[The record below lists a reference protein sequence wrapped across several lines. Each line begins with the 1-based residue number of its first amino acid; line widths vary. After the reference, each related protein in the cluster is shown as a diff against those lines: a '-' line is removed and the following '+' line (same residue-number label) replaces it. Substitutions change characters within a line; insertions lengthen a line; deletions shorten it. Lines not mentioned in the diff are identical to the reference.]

1 MKAKY
6 LAILTIIAGIII
18 TGLSSCV
25 FHCVKGSGNMATDSH
40 QLSDFNKIN
49 IEGGFK
55 VVLKQDSSLMLKITA
70 DDNLL
75 KYIKVSVDD
84 HRLHIYT
91 KKNFCNSGEMT
102 LNIGVR
108 NLEEIK
114 GAGAVDVSADGKLVT
129 KDINFQFSGAS
140 KVNLELNAAN
150 VTTHS
155 SGATELNLK
164 GQATSHY
171 IDLSGVGKVN
181 ALDFVVGSCEIH
193 TTGAG
198 HCDVNVL
205 NSINVHSTG
214 ASEVRYRGNPTS
226 ISNDKTGAS
235 SLEKIN

>member
-1 MKAKY
+1 M
-6 LAILTIIAGIII
+6 
-18 TGLSSCV
+18 V
-25 FHCVKGSGNMATDSH
+25 TDNH
-40 QLSDFNKIN
+40 QVSDFNRIY

-55 VVLKQDSSLMLKITA
+55 VVLKQDSSLTLKITA

-84 HRLHIYT
+84 HRLHVYS
-91 KKNFCNSGEMT
+91 KKNFCSSGELT
-102 LNIGVR
+102 LNIGVK

-114 GAGAVDVSADGKLVT
+114 GSGAVDITADGKLVT
-129 KDINFQFSGAS
+129 RDINFKFSGAS

-155 SGATELNLK
+155 SGATEMNLK

-171 IDLSGVGKVN
+171 IELSGVGKIN

-193 TTGAG
+193 STGAG

-235 SLEKIN
+235 SLKKIN

>member
-1 MKAKY
+1 MKTKY
-6 LAILTIIAGIII
+6 LTIVAIIAGIII
-18 TGLSSCV
+18 SCLSSCV
-25 FHCVKGSGNMATDSH
+25 FHCVKGSGNMVTDNH
-40 QLSDFNKIN
+40 KVSDFNKIY

-55 VVLKQDSSLMLKITA
+55 VVLKQDSSLTLKITA

-84 HRLHIYT
+84 HRLHVYS
-91 KKNFCNSGEMT
+91 KKNFCSSGELT
-102 LNIGVR
+102 LNIGVK

-114 GAGAVDVSADGKLVT
+114 GSGAVDITADGKLVT
-129 KDINFQFSGAS
+129 RDINFKFSGAS

-155 SGATELNLK
+155 SGATEMNLK

-171 IDLSGVGKVN
+171 IDLSGVGKIN

-193 TTGAG
+193 STGAG
-198 HCDVNVL
+198 HCDINVL